1 MARFQVTTSEMKAA
15 IIELSEKN
23 EMFKSKVR
31 ELEVAQQ
38 ALHAQWQG
46 DANVAFNT
54 AFENDKEKWME
65 FSYLIDRYIQALASI
80 MQAYEKAEQTNIS
93 NIGGFDLVDGG
104 VLPGSDIILGP
115 GGRLDKD
122 QLLRDAIRN
131 IGDAFKNYKVKK

>member
-23 EMFKSKVR
+23 EMFKNKVR
-31 ELEVAQQ
+31 ELETAQQ

-80 MQAYEKAEQTNIS
+80 MQAYENAEQTNIS
-93 NIGGFDLVDGG
+93 NIGGSKFARIENMEELANMR
-104 VLPGSDIILGP
+104 LLGP
-115 GGRLDKD
+115 GAT
-122 QLLRDAIRN
+122 RD
-131 IGDAFKNYKVKK
+131 DWFKLKIAESEIWNE

>member
-31 ELEVAQQ
+31 ELEAAQQ

-46 DANVAFNT
+46 DANVAFST

-80 MQAYEKAEQTNIS
+80 MQEYEKAEQTNIS
-93 NIGGFDLVDGG
+93 NIGGYKIRLAENWKDLANQKLIGPDGILK
-104 VLPGSDIILGP
+104 LPDP
-115 GGRLDKD
+115 
-122 QLLRDAIRN
+122 
-131 IGDAFKNYKVKK
+131 FK